1 MTRRVVRAVILAC
14 GTAALAAAP
23 TAAQPTTSAPGTGV
37 PNATWVGIFFRGYD
51 AAAQAAGLAPLR
63 STPLP
68 AGEREV
74 RLWTG
79 GSLGYPRHL
88 YRVRTREGRVV
99 EGELIDYWEMDRDQT
114 KPDSTRYEAL
124 IRYHEAG
131 RCGAV
136 TTASGMEACRV
147 LFTRAPDWAGVL
159 ARADSAGLWTLR
171 DESELPQRIY
181 IDGWSMTVEL
191 RDGAGYRT
199 YHYGN
204 PREDSSHTEYGRALR
219 IVRAFRQA
227 DSLARTP
234 DVLRVYRGLYASGP
248 RLSEFRP
255 CGEDVAWHMDG
266 DLRGLP
272 YASSGR
278 PRADTTVVGVRR
290 VYVEVRGMLAPAWLA
305 RQWRSEYP
313 RILTVR
319 EVLSWREWDPA
330 LCRS

>member
-1 MTRRVVRAVILAC
+1 MRRLVRAVILAC
-14 GTAALAAAP
+14 GTAALAVAP
-23 TAAQPTTSAPGTGV
+23 AAAQPTTSTPGAGT
-37 PNATWVGIFFRGYD
+37 PDRMWVAIFFRGYD

-79 GSLGYPRHL
+79 GSLGYPRQL

-99 EGELIDYWEMDRDQT
+99 EGELIDYWVMDRDQA

-124 IRYHEAG
+124 IRYQEAG

-136 TTASGMEACRV
+136 TTGREMEACRV

-159 ARADSAGLWTLR
+159 ARADSAGMRTLP
-171 DESELPQRIY
+171 DESELPEQRIY
-181 IDGWSMTVEL
+181 LDGWSMTVEL

-199 YHYGN
+199 YKYTN
-204 PREDSSHTEYGRALR
+204 PREDSSRAEYGRALR

-248 RLSEFRP
+248 SLSEFRP
-255 CGEDVAWHMDG
+255 CGEEVTWGMQG

-272 YASSGR
+272 YAWSR
-278 PRADTTVVGVRR
+278 QPRADTATAGVRR
-290 VYVEVRGMLAPAWLA
+290 VFAEVRGTLAPAWLA
-305 RQWRSEYP
+305 REWGSEYP
-313 RILTVR
+313 RVLQVR

-330 LCRS
+330 LCRG